1 MKIKIAIAQTGSVLA
16 DLDQNLQRHYRFI
29 EQAIAAKAEVIVFPE
44 LSLTG
49 YSLKDAVSEVALT
62 CADSKLDK
70 LADYSRHI
78 SIIVGMAELGEA
90 YELFNSALYLE
101 NGQRYFRHRKVYL
114 PTYGLFEEQRY
125 FSAGNRIRAFDT
137 RLGRVGLMVCEDF
150 WHPTS
155 GILLAQDGAKILF
168 VISAGIGRGV
178 SGGDKPENS
187 EVWETLNRAAAITTT
202 SYLVYANR
210 SGVEDGLIFWG
221 GSEILNPYG
230 QTECKAGYF
239 SEELIFGEI
248 DFLKLKHARLINRLL
263 SDEKPELIRRE
274 MERIENEKRE
284 YK

>member
-1 MKIKIAIAQTGSVLA
+1 MKIKIAIAQTGSILGDVA
-16 DLDQNLQRHYRFI
+16 KNLQHHYQFI
-29 EQAIAAKAEVIVFPE
+29 EQAIAAQADVVVFPE

-49 YSLKDAVSEVALT
+49 YSLKDAVYEAALT
-62 CADSKLDK
+62 CDDPILDK
-70 LADYSRHI
+70 LAGYSRHI
-78 SIIVGMAELGEA
+78 SIIAGLVEMGEA
-90 YELFNSALYLE
+90 YELFNTALYFE
-101 NGQRYFRHRKVYL
+101 NGQRHFKHRKVYL

-125 FSAGNRIRAFDT
+125 FSAGNRLRAFDS
-137 RLGRVGLMVCEDF
+137 RLGRIGLMVCEDF

-155 GILLAQDGAKILF
+155 GIILAQDGAKILF

-178 SGGDKPENS
+178 SGGDKPENA

-230 QTECKAGYF
+230 QAECKAGYF
-239 SEELIFGEI
+239 SEELITGEV

-274 MERIENEKRE
+274 LERIETAKRE